1 MKYTKHIGRHE
12 FELSC
17 DAGEFGLGISATK
30 MIKEFRGW
38 TNNLGVAVQFGPITF
53 LWVWQ

>member
-1 MKYTKHIGRHE
+1 MKHTKHIGRHE

-38 TNNLGVAVQFGPITF
+38 TNNLGVAVQVGPITF